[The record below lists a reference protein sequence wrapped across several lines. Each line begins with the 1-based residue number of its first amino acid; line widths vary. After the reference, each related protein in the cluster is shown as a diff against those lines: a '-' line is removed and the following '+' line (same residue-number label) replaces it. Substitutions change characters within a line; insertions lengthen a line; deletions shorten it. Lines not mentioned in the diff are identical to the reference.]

1 MKYRVMLTYD
11 EILEADDVREALI
24 EANLDGLSDIIE
36 FGKIT
41 VEPVIGKWDSC
52 I

>member
-36 FGKIT
+36 FGQIT
-41 VEPVIGKWDSC
+41 VEPVYD
-52 I
+52 

>member
-24 EANLDGLSDIIE
+24 EANLDDLSDIIE

-41 VEPVIGKWDSC
+41 VEPVYD
-52 I
+52 